1 MRCYNCGNILENIFS
16 DMPFKVSNESVVI
29 IKQLPVLQCP
39 NCEEYLIEDPVM
51 QKVEEKL
58 SKVSVTAEL
67 EILKY
72 VA

>member
-1 MRCYNCGNILENIFS
+1 MRCYNCGENLEKIFS

-29 IKQLPVLQCP
+29 IKRLPILQCP
-39 NCEEYLIEDPVM
+39 NCQEYLLEDPVM
-51 QKVEEKL
+51 QRVEEKL
-58 SKVSVTAEL
+58 SNVSTTAEL

>member
-1 MRCYNCGNILENIFS
+1 
-16 DMPFKVSNESVVI
+16 MPFKVSNESVVI
-29 IKQLPVLQCP
+29 IKRLPVLQCP
-39 NCEEYLIEDPVM
+39 NCQEYLLEDIVM
-51 QKVEEKL
+51 KKVEEKL

>member
-1 MRCYNCGNILENIFS
+1 MRCYNCGNMLENIFS

-29 IKQLPVLQCP
+29 IKRLPVLQCP

>member
-1 MRCYNCGNILENIFS
+1 MRCYNCGENLEKVFS

-29 IKQLPVLQCP
+29 IKRLPVLQCS
-39 NCEEYLIEDPVM
+39 NCQEYLLEDPVM
-51 QKVEEKL
+51 QRVEEKL
-58 SKVSVTAEL
+58 SNVSTTAEL

>member
-1 MRCYNCGNILENIFS
+1 MRCYNCGENLEKIFS

-29 IKQLPVLQCP
+29 IKRLPVLQCP
-39 NCEEYLIEDPVM
+39 NCQEYLLEDPVM
-51 QKVEEKL
+51 QRVEEKL
-58 SKVSVTAEL
+58 SNVSTTAEL

>member
-1 MRCYNCGNILENIFS
+1 MRCYNCGENLENIFS

-29 IKQLPVLQCP
+29 IKKLPVLQCP
-39 NCEEYLIEDPVM
+39 NCQDYFLEDMVM
-51 QKVEEKL
+51 KKVEEKL
-58 SKVSVTAEL
+58 SEVSFTTEL

>member
-1 MRCYNCGNILENIFS
+1 MRCYNCGENLEKIFS

-29 IKQLPVLQCP
+29 IKRLPVLQCP
-39 NCEEYLIEDPVM
+39 NCQEYLLEDIVM
-51 QKVEEKL
+51 KKVEEKL

>member
-1 MRCYNCGNILENIFS
+1 MKCYNCGENLEKIFS

-29 IKQLPVLQCP
+29 IKRLPVLQCP
-39 NCEEYLIEDPVM
+39 NCHEYLLEDPVM
-51 QKVEEKL
+51 QRVEEKL
-58 SKVSVTAEL
+58 SNVSTTAEL

>member
-1 MRCYNCGNILENIFS
+1 MLENIFS

-29 IKQLPVLQCP
+29 IKRLPVLQCP

>member
-1 MRCYNCGNILENIFS
+1 MRCYNCGENLEKIFS

-29 IKQLPVLQCP
+29 IKRLPVLQCP
-39 NCEEYLIEDPVM
+39 NCQEYLLEDPVM

-58 SKVSVTAEL
+58 SNVSTTAEL

>member
-1 MRCYNCGNILENIFS
+1 MRCYNCGENLEKIFS

-29 IKQLPVLQCP
+29 IKRLPILQCP
-39 NCEEYLIEDPVM
+39 NCQEYLLEDPVM

-58 SKVSVTAEL
+58 SNVSTTAEL